1 MSEGEIGLIL
11 RAIGNLE
18 GTLKGFDGQLTEI
31 KAALAEMARRNEQR
45 DEEIGN
51 FEVRVHSLEEWRERT
66 KDQAVDRRRSWREIL
81 TMLGGWALAVAELLV
96 HILGGKGAP

>member
-1 MSEGEIGLIL
+1 MSEGDIATIL

-18 GTLKGFDGQLTEI
+18 GKVDGMQST
-31 KAALAEMARRNEQR
+31 LAEMARRNEQR
-45 DEEIGN
+45 DDEAGN
-51 FEVRVHSLEEWRERT
+51 HETRIHSLEEWRDRT